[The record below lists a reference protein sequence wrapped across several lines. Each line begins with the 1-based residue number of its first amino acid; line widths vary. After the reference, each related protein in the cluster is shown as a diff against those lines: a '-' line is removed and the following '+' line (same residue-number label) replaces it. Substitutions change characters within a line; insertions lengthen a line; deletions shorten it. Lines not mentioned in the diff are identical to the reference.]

1 MSSEIDKILEGC
13 INKVILIKLKNHT
26 TIRGNLQAFDQH
38 MNLILTE
45 VEDITEDKVKNLNK
59 LGRTWSGSGGDHRL
73 PDTSLPR
80 RKAPEPAPGADLQR
94 RVVQRLYRMRRLTT
108 KNSNQGF
115 WTVGYHAT

>member
-1 MSSEIDKILEGC
+1 MSSEIDKILDGC

-59 LGRTWSGSGGDHRL
+59 IVLRGDNIL
-73 PDTSLPR
+73 IVSPSE
-80 RKAPEPAPGADLQR
+80 K
-94 RVVQRLYRMRRLTT
+94 
-108 KNSNQGF
+108 
-115 WTVGYHAT
+115 